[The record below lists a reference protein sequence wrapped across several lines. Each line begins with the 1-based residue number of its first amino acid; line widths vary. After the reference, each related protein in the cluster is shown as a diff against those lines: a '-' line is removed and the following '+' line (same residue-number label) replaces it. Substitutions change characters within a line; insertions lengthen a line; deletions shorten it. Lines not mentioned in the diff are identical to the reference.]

1 MGEKLQWQN
10 EAAWQRFLVSDLKNI
25 FDCCFWLCNI
35 PYLFVKAAFLA
46 MEVVFSEFQNSVV
59 PQNWFSFT
67 QLPDSGSGSS
77 KASI

>member
-1 MGEKLQWQN
+1 
-10 EAAWQRFLVSDLKNI
+10 
-25 FDCCFWLCNI
+25 
-35 PYLFVKAAFLA
+35 

-77 KASI
+77 KASM